1 MNLDFYVEIFLF
13 FNLKFYSISYIN
25 NFNFNN
31 FNKISFLFKFI
42 INKFNI

>member
-25 NFNFNN
+25 NFN
-31 FNKISFLFKFI
+31 KISFLFKFI